1 MVRPVL
7 KQYITAGA
15 LLLALLLTACAGAPG
30 ERPTP
35 TATSTTTPIPPA
47 PRNDNVEALNS
58 AHAALGD
65 FHFGLA
71 PLLLNDK
78 TRIVLEPELGVEVPR
93 LRYPAQPAN
102 PNQWPGID
110 SFVLSYATRNQL
122 LDAAA
127 VSRVALGQFHVSA
140 SIDNEAQAVPH
151 TAAWVTF
158 RDGSQAVVDLSP
170 LSTNFAPRHI
180 PETMLVD
187 NIEIEQKFAEHQA
200 GVPLGELQPMLVV
213 RQDGNLYYLLAQL
226 HVSYEQYSFSLQV
239 HQVQPADPMRPMEL
253 YSGAAVAVE
262 IDRDEFEKLQELV
275 GNAGEDVFTEH
286 PELLTRRGK
295 NDAVLTEILEDNVHL
310 LWHFITKFEH
320 SPPDPNIPTPTPVP
334 TATPSPT
341 PAPSPTA
348 TPRKLPLITS

>member
-7 KQYITAGA
+7 IKLLLAA
-15 LLLALLLTACAGAPG
+15 LLLALVAACAGPPR

-58 AHAALGD
+58 AQASLGE

-71 PLLLNDK
+71 PLLLLDD
-78 TRIVLEPELGVEVPR
+78 TRVTLETEPGAEVPY
-93 LRYPAQPAN
+93 LRYPPQPAD
-102 PNQWPGID
+102 PTDWPGVD
-110 SFVLSYATRNQL
+110 SYVLSYATRAEL
-122 LDAAA
+122 FDSAA
-127 VSRVALGQFHVSA
+127 VSRVTLGQFHISA
-140 SIDNEAQAVPH
+140 SVENAAQAVLH
-151 TAAWVTF
+151 TAAWITF

-187 NIEIEQKFAEHQA
+187 DLEIETKFSAHRE
-200 GVPLGELQPMLVV
+200 GVSLSELQPMAVM
-213 RQDGNLYYLLAQL
+213 RQEGNLYYLLAQVK
-226 HVSYEQYSFSLQV
+226 VSYERYIFSLQA

-253 YSGAAVAVE
+253 YSGDTVAVE
-262 IDRDEFEKLQELV
+262 IDRDQFEKLQELV
-275 GNAGEDVFTEH
+275 GEAGEDVFSEH

-295 NDAVLTEILEDNVHL
+295 NDETLTALLDDNVNL
-310 LWHFITKFEH
+310 LWHLITKFEH
-320 SPPDPNIPTPTPVP
+320 QPPDPDLPTPTPVP
-334 TATPSPT
+334 TVTPTPT